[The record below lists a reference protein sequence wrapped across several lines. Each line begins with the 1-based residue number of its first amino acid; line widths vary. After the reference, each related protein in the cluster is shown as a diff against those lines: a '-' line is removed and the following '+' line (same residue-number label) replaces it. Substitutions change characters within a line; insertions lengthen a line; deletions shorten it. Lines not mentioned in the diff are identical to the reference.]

1 MVCKITL
8 LVKFEYDNLVKN
20 TKINQNAS
28 TLCIYYSLST
38 APIEMVRPK
47 LYTLL
52 LSVTDLETPSFT

>member
-8 LVKFEYDNLVKN
+8 LVKFEYNNLVKK
-20 TKINQNAS
+20 TKINHNAS

-38 APIEMVRPK
+38 APTEMVRPK

-52 LSVTDLETPSFT
+52 LRVTDLETPSFT